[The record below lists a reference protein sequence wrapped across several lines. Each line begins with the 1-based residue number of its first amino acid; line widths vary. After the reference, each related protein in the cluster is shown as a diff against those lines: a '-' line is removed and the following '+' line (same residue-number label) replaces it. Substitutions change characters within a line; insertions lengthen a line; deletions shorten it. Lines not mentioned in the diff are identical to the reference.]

1 MKQCFDALNENP
13 ECRVV
18 VLTGAGKLFTAGLD
32 LKRAMAMGQQLG
44 EIEEA
49 ARKGHFVEK
58 RIKEYQV
65 GSFGSFLYQ
74 KWA

>member
-18 VLTGAGKLFTAGLD
+18 LLTGAGKLFTAGLD
-32 LKRAMAMGQQLG
+32 LKTAMATGQQLG

-49 ARKGHFVEK
+49 ARKGHFMEK

-65 GSFGSFLYQ
+65 GGFGSFLHQ
-74 KWA
+74 KRA